1 MQQVNL
7 TNLLKPTNMTTMLF
21 ISCHKDEDIWQ
32 VLYDNIILTIIYR
45 RDFVYEQRIRSSLAN
60 RYSLATLATVFDYT
74 LLGYTGV
81 ALRHKER

>member
-32 VLYDNIILTIIYR
+32 VLYDNIILTIIYT
-45 RDFVYEQRIRSSLAN
+45 DE
-60 RYSLATLATVFDYT
+60 TLFMN
-74 LLGYTGV
+74 
-81 ALRHKER
+81 KEYVPL